1 MLGNSHFRLVPY
13 LGWEEKIIK
22 LGEGLEAIL
31 LHVQA
36 TQKMEAY
43 KQQRRWRLQKRH
55 LKSEFSLLQT

>member
-1 MLGNSHFRLVPY
+1 MRRKDTGNSL
-13 LGWEEKIIK
+13 IK

-31 LHVQA
+31 LHVQT
-36 TQKMEAY
+36 TQYMEAY

>member
-1 MLGNSHFRLVPY
+1 MRRKDTGNSL
-13 LGWEEKIIK
+13 IK

-43 KQQRRWRLQKRH
+43 STVSNNDSDGYKNV
-55 LKSEFSLLQT
+55 T

>member
-1 MLGNSHFRLVPY
+1 MRRKDTGNSL
-13 LGWEEKIIK
+13 IK
-22 LGEGLEAIL
+22 LGEGLEAIIIL

-43 KQQRRWRLQKRH
+43 KQQRQWQLQKRH